1 MNKYLKIFISIA
13 VSALFL
19 WLAFKEVEF
28 SEVVEASKEMSWG
41 WIAPFAVLTL
51 FSHYIR
57 AERWRMLFNDGGVVP
72 HRSTLFTGVMFGYLG
87 NIVFPRL
94 GEITRPIYVARQV
107 GESNSKLIG
116 TIVLERIVDVVSMLF
131 IAFLV
136 GIFLVSD
143 VEVLSRLFGV
153 DLTDPQILASIVK
166 DLAFYGVIAL
176 VIGVGLFLL
185 LKKLSQGSGAFPD
198 FVKKVRET
206 AKSFFVGVLS
216 VRKLKNW
223 PLFVFYTAVIWLAYI
238 TMTYIPFWMFD
249 MQGQFDLSYA
259 DAVILTMVSAVG
271 IAIPT
276 PGGVGSYHYFV
287 MYSLF
292 ILYAVP
298 EATGLAFATIAHAA
312 TVAIVVIT
320 SPILLALE
328 KYLSLK
334 RESKE

>member
-19 WLAFKEVEF
+19 WLAFKEVEL
-28 SEVVEASKEMSWG
+28 SEIVEASKEMSWG
-41 WIAPFAVLTL
+41 WIAPFFALTL

-57 AERWRMLFNDGGVVP
+57 AERWRMLFNDGGVIP

-94 GEITRPIYVARQV
+94 GEITRPIYVARQI

-116 TIVLERIVDVVSMLF
+116 TIVLERIVDVVSMLT
-131 IAFLV
+131 IAFFV
-136 GIFLVSD
+136 AIFLVSD
-143 VEVLSRLFGV
+143 TEVLSRLFGV
-153 DLTDPQILASIVK
+153 DLTNPEVLASILK
-166 DLAFYGVIAL
+166 SLAFYGAIVL
-176 VIGVGLFLL
+176 VIGIGLFFLL
-185 LKKLSQGSGAFPD
+185 RKLSQGSGAFPD

-216 VRKLKNW
+216 IRKLKNW
-223 PLFVFYTAVIWLAYI
+223 PLFVFYSAVIWLAYI

-259 DAVILTMVSAVG
+259 DAVVLTMVSAVG

-312 TVAIVVIT
+312 TIAIVIIT
-320 SPILLALE
+320 APILLAVE